1 MLILS
6 FRRSGVVCASM
17 AGLAMCGAATAGAH
31 QEFQPPSGRGRLVVV
46 ASGLSGSAHYTT
58 VSKEIA
64 AMGYDVVLFDGS
76 AMENTHGDAVKAAI
90 TQAQG
95 MPHALPGKVAV
106 VGFSAGGG
114 ESLYYATQW
123 PDTVTGVI
131 VWYPATSF
139 IRNILGFAERL
150 QVPVVMFAGEK
161 DHYRD
166 GCCTAETARAIEA
179 AAKAANKPLTL
190 TTYPGAEHDW
200 VKDGQHYNA
209 AAYADAL
216 QKTGDGLKQMLG
228 Q

>member
-1 MLILS
+1 MVLFL
-6 FRRSGVVCASM
+6 RRAAVVSAAGAVLTCFAVCA
-17 AGLAMCGAATAGAH
+17 AAQ
-31 QEFQPPSGRGRLVVV
+31 QEFPPPSGKGRLVVV
-46 ASGLSGSAHYTT
+46 ASGLSGPSHYTT
-58 VSKEIA
+58 VSKDIA

-76 AMENTHGDAVKAAI
+76 AMEHTHGDAVKAAI
-90 TQAQG
+90 AQAQQ

-123 PDTVTGVI
+123 PDTVAGVV

-139 IRNILGFAERL
+139 IKNIPGFAERL

-166 GCCTAETARAIEA
+166 NCCTAQTAQTIAA
-179 AAKAANKPLTL
+179 AAKAANKPFEL

-216 QKTGDGLKQMLG
+216 QKTGDELKVVLG

>member
-1 MLILS
+1 MMLRVRTAWLLAAMAC
-6 FRRSGVVCASM
+6 VAAS
-17 AGLAMCGAATAGAH
+17 ATAQ
-31 QEFQPPSGRGRLVVV
+31 QEFPPPSGKGRLVVV
-46 ASGLSGSAHYTT
+46 ASGLFGPSHYTT

-64 AMGYDVVLFDGS
+64 ALGYDVVLFDGS
-76 AMENTHGDAVKAAI
+76 AMEHTHGDAVKAAI
-90 TQAQG
+90 AQAQQ
-95 MPHALPGKVAV
+95 MPHALPGKVAI

-123 PDTVTGVI
+123 PDTVAGVI

-139 IRNILGFAERL
+139 IRNVPGFADRL

-166 GCCTAETARAIEA
+166 GCCTAETARTIET
-179 AAKAANKPLTL
+179 AAKAANKPFEL

-209 AAYADAL
+209 AAYADAF
-216 QKTGDGLKQMLG
+216 QRTSAKLKEYLG
-228 Q
+228 N